1 MHRSIVR
8 NSLLSPASIE
18 RLLAIPGEDTAY
30 AALADT
36 FARFHQ
42 IKDSAS
48 EVQTETQLVR
58 PLLKLLGYSVEPKP
72 KFFEDQIKGPDFAL
86 FCSEEERIADSRTWG
101 TKEFYR
107 NAAALLS
114 AKRYGRNLTEGIS
127 GFYLDFESRI
137 PVYQMFY
144 HLVKAETA
152 WGILTNG
159 KNWILFRRP
168 RAFEKRL
175 IELDLGA
182 ATVTTDKEAL
192 HLLYQL
198 FSCGA
203 LANGLPALLEEERT
217 STIGFLKEKKV
228 VIARLLED
236 VQKKVEVYPK
246 LLPFCS
252 EIFPGW
258 KFPLTQAYLKEKGA
272 PVADDKTARIDSGQ
286 GLVNPCDGSEILTYL
301 LTRKGQ
307 VQLNAEEI
315 LLDGIRYGF
324 TKESL
329 LGLKIFDMTPG
340 CGAVASALM
349 EGLTYLASTLP
360 YRERNTFVAEW
371 ENEQTLNRHILD
383 HVLYGVEKVHVAL
396 DILQNNVRSRFSEE
410 ARNYRFGDALLGIAL
425 ADIAGLADVKE
436 QSGLFS
442 KPPGMM
448 IQEFRNLYRTYFSLS
463 DRIKEDIEEK
473 HELQIKLNQYAERL
487 RDILDLVTAGYF
499 TKKADEKKIREL
511 LDSLEGGES
520 TWQSIREHDW
530 FVSSRELARR
540 HGFFHME
547 IEFPLLLNDAFDVII
562 IQPSLTYMWEEKVP
576 IVEVAKAYIKR
587 AATYLK
593 ADGKIALIT
602 GENSGKLAEELA
614 KSKKYKVRPKEGCII
629 LRKG

>member
-1 MHRSIVR
+1 MHRPIVR
-8 NSLLSPASIE
+8 NSLLSPASIK
-18 RLLAIPGEDTAY
+18 RLIAIPVEDAAY
-30 AALADT
+30 AALGDT
-36 FARFHQ
+36 FAPFHQ

-58 PLLKLLGYSVEPKP
+58 PLLKVLGYSVEPKP

-86 FCSEEERIADSRTWG
+86 FCSEEERIANSKRWG

-107 NAAALLS
+107 NTAALLS

-144 HLVKAETA
+144 HLVRAETP

-175 IELDLGA
+175 IELDLGGA
-182 ATVTTDKEAL
+182 NITTDKEAL

-203 LANGLPALLEEERT
+203 LANSLPSLLEEERT
-217 STIGFLKEKKV
+217 STISFLKEKKAAIV
-228 VIARLLED
+228 KTLED
-236 VQKKVEVYPK
+236 LHKKVEVYPK
-246 LLPFCS
+246 LLPFCG

-258 KFPLTQAYLKEKGA
+258 KFPLTQAYLKEKG
-272 PVADDKTARIDSGQ
+272 VLFADDTMPRIDSDQ

-307 VQLNAEEI
+307 VQLNVEEI
-315 LLDGIRYGF
+315 LLDGIRNGF

-360 YRERNTFVAEW
+360 YRERNIFVAEW

-383 HVLYGVEKVHVAL
+383 HVLYGVEKLHVAL
-396 DILQNNVRSRFSEE
+396 DILQNYVRSRFNEE
-410 ARNYRFGDALLGIAL
+410 ARNYRFGDALLGISL
-425 ADIAGLADVKE
+425 ADVAGIADVKE
-436 QSGLFS
+436 QAGLFS
-442 KPPGMM
+442 KPPETV

-463 DRIKEDIEEK
+463 DRIKEDIEVK
-473 HELQIKLNQYAERL
+473 HELQTELTQYAERL

-499 TKKADEKKIREL
+499 TKKTDEKNIREL
-511 LDSLEGGES
+511 LNSLESGES
-520 TWQSIREHDW
+520 TWQAVRERDW
-530 FVSSRELARR
+530 FVLSKELARR

-547 IEFPLLLNDAFDVII
+547 IEFPLLLNDAFDLIV
-562 IQPSLTYMWEEKVP
+562 IQPSLAYIWEEKVP
-576 IVEVAKAYIKR
+576 VVEVAKAYIKR

-593 ADGKIALIT
+593 AEGKIALIT

-614 KSKKYKVRPKEGCII
+614 KSKKYKVSPKEGCII